1 MATMQKERLRPLI
14 LAEQRELMRITK
26 ASSERLDRVRRAT
39 ALLAVARG
47 RGFLP
52 AAREAGLR
60 SGTTVGNL
68 VGRFNRDGLAALRIA
83 AGRGRR
89 STYDTAARARIV
101 ATAQRPPDRRT
112 DGTATWSLRTLER
125 TLRRAGLPRLGATT
139 IRRILREAGSSYQRT
154 RTWCPTG
161 TAQRK
166 RRAGVVQVVDP
177 KTEEKR
183 GPSTRPTAW
192 PRPPASRCGVK
203 MKRAPT
209 RPSPSQESAGR
220 RSVGRHGSR
229 MSTSAAGRPSC

>member
-139 IRRILREAGSSYQRT
+139 IRRILREAGSS
-154 RTWCPTG
+154 
-161 TAQRK
+161 
-166 RRAGVVQVVDP
+166 
-177 KTEEKR
+177 
-183 GPSTRPTAW
+183 
-192 PRPPASRCGVK
+192 
-203 MKRAPT
+203 
-209 RPSPSQESAGR
+209 
-220 RSVGRHGSR
+220 
-229 MSTSAAGRPSC
+229 